1 MTDVVLGPDLPSGSR
16 DLPLW
21 WIDPQGSRIISKKH
35 RRDLLQDHRE
45 WVEHAYNPGYW
56 INRVDSFDLASWRWA
71 RKHSKFNGM
80 GLMIVFGLGVA
91 AMVYPAIEEG
101 RARGISFVSVMVEE
115 ATIPVTVGFVLM
127 FLAGLAFFVQKP
139 VRKEKQQQ

>member
-1 MTDVVLGPDLPSGSR
+1 
-16 DLPLW
+16 
-21 WIDPQGSRIISKKH
+21 
-35 RRDLLQDHRE
+35 
-45 WVEHAYNPGYW
+45 
-56 INRVDSFDLASWRWA
+56 
-71 RKHSKFNGM
+71 
-80 GLMIVFGLGVA
+80 
-91 AMVYPAIEEG
+91 MVYPAIEEG